1 MLRHWR
7 VPGPPP
13 DIEEG
18 LRLAFRRRRPAR
30 RRIVW
35 LSLAAGL
42 ALAVLSQ
49 VVPARPPARPER
61 PAAVASPHPAAPAP
75 AEAAR
80 VGRRAEGT
88 PGPSAS
94 PARVRSAPR
103 LSKRDVIVE
112 PGQADLLVEFGR
124 KLRGMRQ
131 AVPGTAMPRI
141 ETLPAYAPEAPIP
154 AMGALDLPPY
164 RAEWETVAGEWPLVH
179 LSKPGMGR

>member
-1 MLRHWR
+1 
-7 VPGPPP
+7 
-13 DIEEG
+13 
-18 LRLAFRRRRPAR
+18 
-30 RRIVW
+30 
-35 LSLAAGL
+35 
-42 ALAVLSQ
+42 
-49 VVPARPPARPER
+49 
-61 PAAVASPHPAAPAP
+61 
-75 AEAAR
+75 
-80 VGRRAEGT
+80 
-88 PGPSAS
+88 
-94 PARVRSAPR
+94 VRSAPR